1 MKKCFSSIPN
11 DNQGLRYAL
20 LGHYLEIDDLAGAVR
35 LFAEFEGECS
45 VMFAWGRVL
54 ERYLAGDL
62 PGAVQ
67 ELQHARKQ
75 NPDVQGF
82 ITGRKKLPK
91 SRPDFYSL
99 GDITEAIACMDVIGA
114 AWAKH
119 REAVQWLK
127 KEHGSEYLFTKGPGK
142 K

>member
-1 MKKCFSSIPN
+1 MIWRERCGFSRNLKANAASCSP
-11 DNQGLRYAL
+11 G
-20 LGHYLEIDDLAGAVR
+20 AG
-35 LFAEFEGECS
+35 F
-45 VMFAWGRVL
+45 WN
-54 ERYLAGDL
+54 YLAGDL